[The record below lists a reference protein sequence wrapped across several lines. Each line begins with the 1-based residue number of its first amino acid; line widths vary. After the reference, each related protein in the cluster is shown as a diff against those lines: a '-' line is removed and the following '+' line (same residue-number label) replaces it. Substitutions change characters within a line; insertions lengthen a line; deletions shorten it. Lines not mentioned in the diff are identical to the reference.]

1 MFPPDK
7 AIRQRLDKW
16 LWHARVTKSRT
27 LAQKLVESGAV
38 RVNGQRVSGPDT
50 RVGPGDGLTI
60 QIHGR
65 LRVLKILALAERR
78 GAPAIAAALYEDISP
93 VLPRAES

>member
-1 MFPPDK
+1 MSPTENPT
-7 AIRQRLDKW
+7 RQRLDKW

-38 RVNGQRVSGPDT
+38 RVNGQRVTASDH

-60 QIHGR
+60 LVHER
-65 LRVLKILALAERR
+65 LRVLKVLELAERR
-78 GAPAIAAALYEDISP
+78 GSPSVAATLYEDISP
-93 VLPRAES
+93 DLQKPQ